1 MQCQCGIEIIDL
13 EKDSVAV
20 GFERTKIVF
29 FIWIVGVAK
38 VVVDF
43 DCLDDARHCFG
54 TERSDAYRHHRVTL
68 VEILS
73 QLVVER
79 ANAVG
84 LGVISVVMV
93 VSIVIVMPRRN
104 RSRRRCR
111 RRWMG
116 RAMGWIWLG

>member
-1 MQCQCGIEIIDL
+1 M
-13 EKDSVAV
+13 
-20 GFERTKIVF
+20 
-29 FIWIVGVAK
+29 AK

-84 LGVISVVMV
+84 LGAGDL
-93 VSIVIVMPRRN
+93 
-104 RSRRRCR
+104 SRH
-111 RRWMG
+111 G
-116 RAMGWIWLG
+116 RLDCDC